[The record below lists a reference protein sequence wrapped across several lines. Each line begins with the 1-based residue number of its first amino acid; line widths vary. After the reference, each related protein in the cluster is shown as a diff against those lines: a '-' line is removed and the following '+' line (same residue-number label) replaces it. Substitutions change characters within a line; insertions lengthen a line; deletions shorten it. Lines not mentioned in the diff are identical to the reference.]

1 LGSALITDFSAR
13 VRWKEGGWVSLEVGI
28 EVLKTQL
35 EPEIQGVGIA
45 MPCVEPDRALEFYQ
59 PGLDVKINVETFRN
73 FRMEA

>member
-1 LGSALITDFSAR
+1 
-13 VRWKEGGWVSLEVGI
+13 
-28 EVLKTQL
+28 
-35 EPEIQGVGIA
+35 